1 MAKIDTD
8 AYRVKPGTKVDLS
21 KIPSRVAGGL
31 KRGPARELLRQY
43 VRQLDAWQEKLYAEG
58 KQSLLLVFQAMD
70 AGGKDSTIRRVL
82 GPLNPAG
89 VRVHSFKVPTS
100 TELAHDYLWR
110 IHRATPARGYIGVFN
125 RSHYEDVLI
134 VRVKDLAPKK
144 VWQRRYEHI
153 NQFEKILTDE
163 GTTILKFYLHI
174 SKEYQRAR
182 LQRRLDRAD
191 KHWKFSPSDLKERA
205 RWGDYAQAFN
215 DALSRCS
222 SEHAPWYIIPAE
234 RRWFRN
240 VLVAQIILNTLTK
253 MNPQLPRVDF
263 DPSTIVIE

>member
-1 MAKIDTD
+1 MKRIDTEN
-8 AYRVKPGTKVDLS
+8 YHVKPGDKVDLS
-21 KIPSRVAGGL
+21 RIPSRVAAGL
-31 KRGPARELLRQY
+31 KREAARETLRQH
-43 VRQLDAWQEKLYAEG
+43 VRQLDVIQEKLYAEG

-89 VRVHSFKVPTS
+89 VRVHSFKEPTS

-110 IHRATPARGYIGVFN
+110 IHKAAPSRGYIGVFN

-134 VRVKDLAPKK
+134 VRVKDLAPEK

-153 NQFEKILTDE
+153 NQFEKMLSDE

-174 SKEYQRAR
+174 SKDYQRDR

-191 KHWKFSPSDLKERA
+191 KHWKFSPNDLKERT
-205 RWGDYAQAFN
+205 RWDDYANAFN
-215 DALSRCS
+215 EALSRCS
-222 SEHAPWYIIPAE
+222 TAHAPWYIIPAE

-240 VLVAQIILNTLTK
+240 VLVAQIVLDTLTR

-263 DPSTIVIE
+263 DPSAIVIE